1 MEEKKITKAEFD
13 AAMAKATE
21 IVMKDARE
29 KVGGLSAFIIPLAG
43 TMLAKEMRDIL
54 SPEDETEGNE
64 EC

>member
-1 MEEKKITKAEFD
+1 MYENKITKAELD

-21 IVMKDARE
+21 IVMKDASE
-29 KVGGLSAFIIPLAG
+29 KAGGLSAFIIPLAG

-54 SPEDETEGNE
+54 FPEDETEGNE